1 MGENYGYGV
10 NNCIYHRRASLI
22 MPKIKITKA
31 VPQAEMM
38 YHTHPRKD
46 EPSLSS
52 PDDYLLYFDLSH
64 NPRSIRHFYTV
75 MKDSMD
81 YFHITPKKNSKKNF
95 LKLSEDK
102 IIDELDAE
110 MTALESKW
118 DKKMPRNGNYRR

>member
-1 MGENYGYGV
+1 
-10 NNCIYHRRASLI
+10 
-22 MPKIKITKA
+22 
-31 VPQAEMM
+31 M
-38 YHTHPRKD
+38 YHTHPKKD

-75 MKDSMD
+75 MKDRMD
-81 YFHITPKKNSKKNF
+81 YFHITPKKNSKENF

-110 MTALESKW
+110 MTAL
-118 DKKMPRNGNYRR
+118 RRSGIRKCRETATTTMTFVTVRTSQETSSSSSIRSMASISPSNTNATTR